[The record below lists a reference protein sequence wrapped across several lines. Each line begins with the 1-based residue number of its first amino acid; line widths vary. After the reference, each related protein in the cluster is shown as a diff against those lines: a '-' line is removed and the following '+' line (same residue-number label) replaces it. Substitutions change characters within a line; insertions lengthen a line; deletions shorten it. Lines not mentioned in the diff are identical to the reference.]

1 MAPRIAI
8 VGAGAVGGY
17 AGAHMVHADHD
28 VTFIDGWPEHVEAMR
43 RDGLTITHLKDIAP
57 FNVKV
62 RALHITDVQGLAKEK
77 PIDIAFICMKSYDT
91 AWSTAMI
98 KPYLADGGYVV
109 SLQNCINEPVIAS
122 IVGEDRT
129 LGSIASSI
137 TVELTG
143 PGQVFRAAGKS
154 GKSHTVFRVGQP
166 DGKITD
172 RVQRSVRSGV
182 AHRQRADD
190 HRSRRR
196 ALDETDAERDG
207 QRRLRLHRAEGP
219 QLDRRRS
226 HPPVHGPARL
236 RMHSCRTKARAQA
249 GGDVSPRPGDH
260 RPRRRRRCR
269 GQAHLRSNR
278 LDSIKKPGGGEHR
291 PSMGQDMV
299 KGRRTEIEFMN
310 GLVVEKGKEVGIP
323 TPANAVLTNLVKR
336 VERGELTPDKSNITG
351 LRESC

>member
-8 VGAGAVGGY
+8 VAAGAVGGY
-17 AGAHMVHADHD
+17 VGAHMVHAGHD

-43 RDGLTITHLKDIAP
+43 RDGLTITHLKDVAP

-62 RALHITDVQGLAKEK
+62 RALHITDVQHLSKEA
-77 PIDIAFICMKSYDT
+77 PIDIAFICTKSYDT
-91 AWSTAMI
+91 AWATAMI
-98 KPYLADGGYVV
+98 KPYLAAEGYVV

-122 IVGEDRT
+122 IVGEHRT

-143 PGQVFRAAGKS
+143 PGRVFRAAGKS

-166 DGKITD
+166 DGRITD
-172 RVQRSVRSGV
+172 RVKEVCDLVSLTDSALMTKDLAAERWTKLTLNVMGNGISACTGQKSRDSI
-182 AHRQRADD
+182 ADD
-190 HRSRRR
+190 RIRQFMARLGSECIRVGQRLGYRLEEMYHLDPEIIARAGEGDAEARR
-196 ALDETDAERDG
+196 AYDE
-207 QRRLRLHRAEGP
+207 
-219 QLDRRRS
+219 
-226 HPPVHGPARL
+226 
-236 RMHSCRTKARAQA
+236 
-249 GGDVSPRPGDH
+249 
-260 RPRRRRRCR
+260 
-269 GQAHLRSNR
+269 NR
-278 LDSIKKPGGGEHR
+278 LESIKKPGGGEHR

-310 GLVVEKGKEVGIP
+310 GLVVEKGRELGIP

-336 VERGELTPDKSNITG
+336 VERGELKPDKSHITG